1 MTKFAGGMASDDAA
15 ELGALAAAFAARTLP
30 LPVFA
35 KGATRL
41 AGRDA
46 FVDAVQALLVRTQ
59 HRSTAHHFAA
69 AHRDASYCMWLSTL
83 PAQLTRLSQV
93 LGDASAAS

>member
-1 MTKFAGGMASDDAA
+1 MASDDAA

-59 HRSTAHHFAA
+59 HRSTAHQF
-69 AHRDASYCMWLSTL
+69 
-83 PAQLTRLSQV
+83 PAVQRGVSDCTC
-93 LGDASAAS
+93 